1 MMSSLT
7 RRGILGALTAS
18 TAVAC
23 APKAPESFSASTQ
36 LATGLFSH
44 GIASGD
50 PLSAAVILWTRITP
64 DNPMNGPIEVI
75 WEMDKEADFVSLAA
89 SGTVNTTAAKDWT
102 VKIDAKGL
110 KAGETYYY
118 RFRVGDKVSP
128 IGQTNTL
135 PEGSLDKAR
144 FAVVSCANW
153 QHGFFNAYDH
163 IARQDHFDAFIHL
176 GDYYYEY
183 AADDYLDAAASGTG
197 RLHEPRHEII
207 ELNDY
212 RMRHAQYRTD
222 ACLLYTSPSPRDAT
236 LSRMPSSA

>member
-1 MMSSLT
+1 MSSLT

-23 APKAPESFSASTQ
+23 APKAPESFSANTQ

-102 VKIDAKGL
+102 VKVDAKGL
-110 KAGETYYY
+110 EAGESYYY
-118 RFRVGDKVSP
+118 RFRIGDIVSP
-128 IGQTNTL
+128 IGQTKTL
-135 PEGSLDKAR
+135 PKGSLDKAR

-153 QHGFFNAYDH
+153 QHGFLMLMIILPAKIILTPLFISVIITMNMRRM
-163 IARQDHFDAFIHL
+163 IIWMPRLLAR
-176 GDYYYEY
+176 GVYM
-183 AADDYLDAAASGTG
+183 S
-197 RLHEPRHEII
+197 R
-207 ELNDY
+207 
-212 RMRHAQYRTD
+212 
-222 ACLLYTSPSPRDAT
+222 AT
-236 LSRMPSSA
+236 KLSNWTITVCATRNIVPMWGFRG